1 MVENDPS
8 QNSKEMQKSKKWE
21 DEKLGCL
28 VEHLHKGM
36 LNNRIKYFIH
46 SRHLF
51 CV

>member
-36 LNNRIKYFIH
+36 L
-46 SRHLF
+46 
-51 CV
+51 